1 MSTRPA
7 EDFRAIQRAF
17 AAHLRD
23 PDTQPAPAGIEA
35 RRLAIY
41 QELFFNNVEGLLR
54 GFFPVLHALYD
65 PDDWRALVRAYY
77 AMHRAETPYF
87 LRIAEEFLA
96 YLETGHAPRP
106 CDPPY
111 LRELAHY
118 EWLELALDV
127 AEEALPASGHD
138 PAGNLLDGVPVV
150 SPLVVLARYDW
161 PVHRIAAQARDVA
174 PEETFLVVYRDRGE
188 QVRFQALNAVS
199 ARLLSLLQAD
209 AEGSLTGRDLALQIA
224 AELGSPDPA
233 AVLAGAADTLAQWR
247 DRDILIGTRPSAGPP

>member
-1 MSTRPA
+1 MSTLPR

-17 AAHLRD
+17 AAHLRN
-23 PDTQPAPAGIEA
+23 PGAQPAPAGIEA

-41 QELFFNNVEGLLR
+41 RELFFNNVEGLLR
-54 GFFPVLHALYD
+54 GFFPVLHSLYD
-65 PDDWRALVRAYY
+65 ADDWRALVRAFY
-77 AMHRAETPYF
+77 ATHRAETPYF

-96 YLETGHAPRP
+96 FLEAGHVPRP

-127 AEEALPASGHD
+127 AEDAWPDGGYD

-161 PVHRIAAQARDVA
+161 PVHRIAAEAREVA

-188 QVRFQALNAVS
+188 QVRFQVLNAVS

-209 AEGSLTGRDLALQIA
+209 AEGSLSGRGLALRIA
-224 AELGSPDPA
+224 SELGHPDPA
-233 AVLAGAADTLAQWR
+233 VVLSGAVDTLALWR
-247 DRDILIGTRPSAGPP
+247 DRDILLGTRPATALP